1 MKAHLTGLSAA
12 LLLLTVAS
20 TLPSRA
26 EEAAQPSA
34 PAATPSTPAATPSDT
49 PAPTAVPRP
58 SIVPKNAEPAQQPI
72 APQADDNAAPRRH
85 RHYAHRRRYYGWH
98 YAYWQPFPIYWPHLA
113 HNRIYWS
120 RIPWFF

>member
-1 MKAHLTGLSAA
+1 MKAHLTGFSAA

-34 PAATPSTPAATPSDT
+34 PAATPSTPAATPADT

-72 APQADDNAAPRRH
+72 TPQADDNAAPRRH

-98 YAYWQPFPIYWPHLA
+98 YAYWQPFPILWPHFY
-113 HNRIYWS
+113 HSRIYWS

>member
-1 MKAHLTGLSAA
+1 MKAHLTGLTAA
-12 LLLLTVAS
+12 CLLLTVAS

-34 PAATPSTPAATPSDT
+34 PVANPSTPATT
-49 PAPTAVPRP
+49 PADTAAPAAVPRP
-58 SIVPKNAEPAQQPI
+58 SIVQKNAEPAQQPV
-72 APQADDNAAPRRH
+72 APQADEGAAPRRH
-85 RHYAHRRRYYGWH
+85 RHYAHRRYGWH
-98 YAYWQPFPIYWPHLA
+98 YAYWQPFQIYWPHLA